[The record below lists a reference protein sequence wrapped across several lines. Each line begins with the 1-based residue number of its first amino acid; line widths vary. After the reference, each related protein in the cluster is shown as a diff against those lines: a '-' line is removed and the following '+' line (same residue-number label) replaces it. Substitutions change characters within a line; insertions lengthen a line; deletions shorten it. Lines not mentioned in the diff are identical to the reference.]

1 MKNRYNLDL
10 FYLFDDSLFV
20 CVRAFFFL
28 SQIKL
33 LGTNKEGYLKIKFAR
48 SDNNEVKLNNFL

>member
-10 FYLFDDSLFV
+10 FYVFDDSIFV
-20 CVRAFFFL
+20 CVRFFFL

-33 LGTNKEGYLKIKFAR
+33 LGTNKEGF
-48 SDNNEVKLNNFL
+48 